1 MKVMFVGAHPDD
13 AEIYSFGTLFAYAAR
28 GAEIVL
34 VLATAGEGGLTVR
47 SKHQPL
53 AKTRMEEAEK
63 AAAMLL
69 ARLVQ
74 FGLPDGGLSAA
85 RTEVLARLTA
95 IFDDEKPDVILTH
108 SPNDYHPDH
117 RVLSTATAF
126 AAAERCPVFFIDNM
140 KGRNFRP
147 THYVDIKQFQAQKL
161 LALRQH
167 QSQKPR
173 RYVLAATALAE
184 ERGFEATGKL
194 GVLMEGLRFDATP
207 AFKTAENLLP
217 RGTIPAPPALFLR
230 PDSAPDSPDQSA
242 AAT

>member
-13 AEIYSFGTLFAYAAR
+13 AEIYSFGTLFAYAEH

-34 VLATAGEGGLTVR
+34 VLATAGEGGLTAR

-53 AKTRMEEAEK
+53 AKTRIQEADQ

-69 ARLVQ
+69 ARIVEL
-74 FGLPDGGLSAA
+74 GMPDGGLAPLRLPLLRRLIELFAA
-85 RTEVLARLTA
+85 
-95 IFDDEKPDVILTH
+95 EKPDVILTH

-117 RVLSTATAF
+117 RVLSGAVTL
-126 AAAERCPVFFIDNM
+126 AAAERFPVFFIDNM
-140 KGRNFRP
+140 KGRNFKP
-147 THYVDIKQFQAQKL
+147 THYVNIKDFQAQKM

-184 ERGFEATGKL
+184 ERGFEATGKQGAL
-194 GVLMEGLRFDATP
+194 AEGLRFDPTP
-207 AFKTAENLLP
+207 AFKTAEQLFP
-217 RGTIPAPPALFLR
+217 RGTISAPAVLFRRPAPPK
-230 PDSAPDSPDQSA
+230 DSAS
-242 AAT
+242 